1 MNKHPTALM
10 MSLLVFFMAIIGL
23 THLQNVGK
31 YILLV
36 VLVVGV
42 VAGWVVYFN
51 LLSEALGSV
60 Q

>member
-10 MSLLVFFMAIIGL
+10 MSLLVFFLAIIGL
-23 THLQNVGK
+23 AHLQKVGK
-31 YILLV
+31 YLLLV

-42 VAGWVVYFN
+42 ISGWVVYFN
-51 LLSEALGSV
+51 LLSQAL